1 MGVYNKVLIALD
13 TTEEADEV
21 VGAASEIALQEGAEL
36 HLLTVVKPI
45 HYAYT
50 GYENVGMYSG
60 FQSFE
65 AEAQAAAMEKLQERA
80 QRLGQSEDQVA
91 VIIGKPSA
99 VIKEHAETL
108 GVDLIVMGSHGRHG
122 LGLLLGSTAN
132 GVLHGAPCDVLTVR
146 ISG

>member
-21 VGAASEIALQEGAEL
+21 VGAAADIALQEGAEL

-50 GYENVGMYSG
+50 GYESVGTYSG

-65 AEAQAAAMEKLQERA
+65 AEAQAAALAKLQERA

-91 VIIGKPSA
+91 VIIGKPST

>member
-1 MGVYNKVLIALD
+1 MGVYNKVLIAID

-21 VGAASEIALQEGAEL
+21 VDAASDIALKNGAEL

-50 GYENVGMYSG
+50 GYESVGTYSG

-65 AEAQAAAMEKLQERA
+65 AEAQAAALEKLRDRA
-80 QRLGQSEDQVA
+80 ECLGQSEDQVA
-91 VIIGKPSA
+91 VIVGKPSV
-99 VIKEHAETL
+99 VIKEQAETL

-122 LGLLLGSTAN
+122 IGLLLGSTAN